1 MCTNSNII
9 YSDKESIKMKK
20 RRRRDLAIGIS
31 MAILLATTYM
41 FFSVTL
47 IIADPL
53 ESKVLPMVLVMLSW
67 PLVFWIVYYIAVK
80 DGREALEHG
89 VVLTDDA
96 LLLWGEEIPLDHVL
110 KAEVADFH
118 SGSHFLAI
126 GYVHEAGKKRKTKAT
141 LLWPKS
147 TEDIW
152 ELCNDIRCLR
162 GWTPQLE
169 IQMYG
174 HWGWSQWK
182 DQLKKAV

>member
-1 MCTNSNII
+1 
-9 YSDKESIKMKK
+9 MKK

-41 FFSVTL
+41 FFSVKLITL

-53 ESKVLPMVLVMLSW
+53 ESKILPMALVMLSW
-67 PLVFWIVYYIAVK
+67 PLVFWMVYYIAVK

-96 LLLWGEEIPLDHVL
+96 LLLWGEEIPLDHIL

-126 GYVHEAGKKRKTKAT
+126 GYLYDTGKKKKTRT
-141 LLWPKS
+141 SLLWPKS
-147 TEDIW
+147 TDDIW
-152 ELCNDIRCLR
+152 ELCNRIRDLR
-162 GWTPQLE
+162 GWPEQE
-169 IQMYG
+169 SVQDYG
-174 HWGWSQWK
+174 FFGWSRWK
-182 DQLKKAV
+182 TILRELHGV